1 MDKTAKTSF
10 NPYLTNVFSHPYQLD
25 ESTFIFRGVR
35 SDFFLF
41 ISFFDEISLC
51 KQIVVVVVKSGSC
64 YVMPGQTDLIQGSTT
79 ISINK
84 SQEQRRS
91 ADKE

>member
-35 SDFFLF
+35 SDF
-41 ISFFDEISLC
+41 
-51 KQIVVVVVKSGSC
+51 
-64 YVMPGQTDLIQGSTT
+64 
-79 ISINK
+79 
-84 SQEQRRS
+84 
-91 ADKE
+91 